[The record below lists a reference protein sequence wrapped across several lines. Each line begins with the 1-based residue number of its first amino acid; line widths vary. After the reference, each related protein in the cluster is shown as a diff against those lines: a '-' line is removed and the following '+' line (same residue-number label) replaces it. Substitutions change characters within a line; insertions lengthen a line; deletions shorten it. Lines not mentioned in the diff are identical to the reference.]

1 MSNKSARQIRK
12 GLNALRQERKD
23 TARDLIAE
31 LENAPFKYRFRFAMK
46 LLFTQEE
53 MNNDKILKEHT
64 AKELVEKLYDSSFL
78 TRCKFAI
85 ALILRK

>member
-46 LLFTQEE
+46 LLF
-53 MNNDKILKEHT
+53 H
-64 AKELVEKLYDSSFL
+64 
-78 TRCKFAI
+78 
-85 ALILRK
+85 RKKK